1 MNKKIDH
8 LGIAVSNLSDSLP
21 FYENALGLKLMSKE
35 EVKDQKVSVAM
46 LECGES
52 HIELLEPTSEES
64 PIARFIEK
72 KGPGIHHIAIKVKDI
87 EGELQRMKE
96 HGVRLIDEKPRIGAG
111 GLKIA
116 FVHPKSTNGVLL
128 ELCE

>member
-87 EGELQRMKE
+87 DVELQRMKE
-96 HGVRLIDEKPRIGAG
+96 QGVRLIDEKPRIGAG